1 MAEAAGVMGLLKA
14 STEEQHRDAE
24 RRALQRDLVR
34 GRLPVAEY
42 ALWLGQMLLLHETL
56 WRGIREGRGR
66 LPALADVVKDEGLH
80 AANLRRDLAA
90 LGRDPDA
97 VEPLP
102 GTSRALAEIKQAA
115 LSEPLAL
122 LGFNYVLEGSMNGNR
137 FIARALRD
145 GPAGVAVS
153 YLDPFGD
160 AQPASWE
167 AYRARMNEVELGEAE
182 TARVVEAA
190 RAMFSFIAQMSDDVT
205 RAAAAA

>member
-1 MAEAAGVMGLLKA
+1 MGGAAGVMGLLKA

-34 GRLPVAEY
+34 GSLPVTDY
-42 ALWLGQMLLLHETL
+42 ALWLGQMLLLHEAL
-56 WRGIREGRGR
+56 WRGIRDGRGQV
-66 LPALADVVKDEGLH
+66 PALADVVKDEGLH

-102 GTSRALAEIKQAA
+102 GTSRALAEIERTA

-145 GPAGVAVS
+145 GPAGTAVS
-153 YLDPFGD
+153 YLDPYGD
-160 AQPASWE
+160 AQRARWE
-167 AYRARMNEVELGEAE
+167 AYRARMNEVELDDGEAS
-182 TARVVEAA
+182 RLVEAA
-190 RAMFSFIAQMSDDVT
+190 RAMFSFIAEMSDDVT